1 MTITDL
7 GVVLSFLAIVVV
19 VAKML
24 RAFRLLE
31 ARVTLLQQEIECNH
45 GAFHKAAA
53 QGSARPPT
61 RTPVL
66 GVPVVSPNPP
76 TRTPVVPVVSSSPSP
91 RPASADARP
100 DEDARPRNEAAEQS
114 DDEIAWAWLVG
125 EQERLRKA
133 MGRDFQARK
142 NPRPASEI
150 RGVEMRE
157 KTAPRVL
164 SAREVAAKLERK

>member
-1 MTITDL
+1 MTITDM

-31 ARVTLLQQEIECNH
+31 ARVTLLQEEVVRSH
-45 GAFHKAAA
+45 GASTKPAAKSPSTPRA
-53 QGSARPPT
+53 PV

-66 GVPVVSPNPP
+66 GVPVL
-76 TRTPVVPVVSSSPSP
+76 TPSTTP
-91 RPASADARP
+91 RPVLVDARAN
-100 DEDARPRNEAAEQS
+100 DETRPRGGATEQT
-114 DDEIAWAWLVG
+114 DDEIAWAWLVE
-125 EQERLRKA
+125 EQERLKKA

-142 NPRPASEI
+142 NPRSTADV
-150 RGVEMRE
+150 RGNS
-157 KTAPRVL
+157 TPRVL

>member
-45 GAFHKAAA
+45 GAFRKAAA
-53 QGSARPPT
+53 QDATRPPT

-66 GVPVVSPNPP
+66 GVPVVSAIA
-76 TRTPVVPVVSSSPSP
+76 SP
-91 RPASADARP
+91 RPGPADARP
-100 DEDARPRNEAAEQS
+100 AEDARPRNEAAEQS
-114 DDEIAWAWLVG
+114 DDEVAWAWLVG

-150 RGVEMRE
+150 RGVEVRE
-157 KTAPRVL
+157 KTASRVL